1 MKNLFTNLLRF
12 FRRKPRTN
20 PLPPPTL
27 ETVYVDAEARKWYC
41 FENPLM
47 MPTARKKVLEEKIK
61 MLSFNI
67 TAEKDKE
74 RWRRMVDHAN
84 ARREVELYAELN
96 EGLVRSELLCERETH
111 IEVCCAVFLVEG
123 EPTDGFSSEWFMRKK
138 RYLLDDLEA
147 QAFFLELF
155 LIKYRSYT
163 KDSATAFL
171 TYLTETEK
179 INRFLNRNF
188 SSQR

>member
-1 MKNLFTNLLRF
+1 MKNLFTNLFRF
-12 FRRKPRTN
+12 FRRKLSPN
-20 PLPPPTL
+20 VAPPPTL
-27 ETVYVDAEARKWYC
+27 ETVYVDVAGRKWYC

-47 MPTARKKVLEEKIK
+47 MPIARKKVLEEKTK

-67 TAEKDKE
+67 TAEKQKE
-74 RWRRMVDHAN
+74 HYERMIAHAN
-84 ARREVELYAELN
+84 ARRDVELFAELN
-96 EGLVRSELLCERETH
+96 EGYIRLQLLGERETMV
-111 IEVCCAVFLVEG
+111 EVCCAVFLVEG
-123 EPTDGFSSEWFMRKK
+123 EPIDTFSTEWFMRKK